1 MKFGTKL
8 IHNGNEVDPTTG
20 ALSIPIYQT
29 STFHQFDIENFGKYD
44 YARSGNPTREAL
56 ENTIAKLE
64 NGVRGFA
71 FSSGM
76 AAISSVLSLFSA
88 GDHIVIC
95 EDVYG
100 GTFRIATKVLNRFGI
115 EFTFVDASN
124 LQEIEAGIKPNTKG
138 LYLETPSNPLLK
150 ITDLRGAIKLAKEND
165 ILVIVDNSFLSPYLQ
180 KPLDLGADIVVH
192 SATKFIAGHSDV
204 IGGLAVVNSEE
215 LAQELYTIQNSFGA
229 ILGPQDCWLT
239 LRGLKTL
246 KVRMDAYEQTASKL
260 ANWLLEQE
268 EVEDVYYPGLKNH
281 PGHDIHFEQASGA
294 GAVLSF
300 TLKTIEQTTKFLQT
314 VENVAV
320 AVSLGGVETIVSYP
334 VKMSHAAIPVDVRE
348 RLGVKDTLIRVSVGL
363 EDLEDLIASF
373 RKALNA
379 GAREKQ
385 TVLGTG
391 KSNN

>member
-8 IHNGNEVDPTTG
+8 IHNGNEVDPYTG
-20 ALSIPIYQT
+20 ALSIPIYQA
-29 STFHQFDIENFGKYD
+29 STFHQPNIENLGKYD

-56 ENTIAKLE
+56 ENTIAQLE
-64 NGVRGFA
+64 NGIRGFA

-115 EFTFVDASN
+115 EFTFVDASEIS
-124 LQEIEAGIKPNTKG
+124 EIESAIKSNTKG

-150 ITDLRGAIKLAKEND
+150 ITDLREAIKIAKRND
-165 ILVIVDNSFLSPYLQ
+165 VIVIVDNSFLSPYFQ

-204 IGGLAVVNSEE
+204 IGGLAVVKSEE
-215 LAQELYTIQNSFGA
+215 LARDLYTIQNSFGA
-229 ILGPQDCWLT
+229 VLGPQDCWLT

-246 KVRMDAYEQTASKL
+246 KVRMDVYEQTAQKL
-260 ANWLLEQE
+260 ANWLLSNECVE
-268 EVEDVYYPGLKNH
+268 EVYYPGLKEH
-281 PGHDIHFEQASGA
+281 PGHDIHFEQASGG

-300 TLKTIEQTTKFLQT
+300 TLKTIEQTIRFLQN

-334 VKMSHAAIPVDVRE
+334 VKMSHAAIPKDVRE

-363 EDLEDLIASF
+363 EDVEDLIASF
-373 RKALNA
+373 QKALI
-379 GAREKQ
+379 
-385 TVLGTG
+385 
-391 KSNN
+391 

>member
-1 MKFGTKL
+1 MNMKFGTKL
-8 IHNGNEVDPTTG
+8 IHNGNEVDPYTG
-20 ALSIPIYQT
+20 ALSIPIYQA
-29 STFHQFDIENFGKYD
+29 STFHQPNIENIGKYD

-56 ENTIAKLE
+56 ESTIAQLE

-100 GTFRIATKVLNRFGI
+100 GTFRIATKVFNRFGI
-115 EFTFVDASN
+115 EFTFVDASEIS
-124 LQEIEAGIKPNTKG
+124 EIESAIKSNTKG

-150 ITDLRGAIKLAKEND
+150 ITDLREAIKIAKRND
-165 ILVIVDNSFLSPYLQ
+165 VIVIVDNSFLSPYFQ

-204 IGGLAVVNSEE
+204 IGGLAVVKSEE
-215 LAQELYTIQNSFGA
+215 LARDLYTIQNSFGA
-229 ILGPQDCWLT
+229 VLGPQDCWLT

-246 KVRMDAYEQTASKL
+246 KVRMDVYEQTAQKL
-260 ANWLLEQE
+260 ANWLLTNECVE
-268 EVEDVYYPGLKNH
+268 EVYYPGLKEH
-281 PGHDIHFEQASGA
+281 PGHDIHFEQASGG

-300 TLKTIEQTTKFLQT
+300 TLKTIDQTIRFLQK

-334 VKMSHAAIPVDVRE
+334 VKMSHAAIPKDVRE
-348 RLGVKDTLIRVSVGL
+348 RLGVKDTLVRVSVGL
-363 EDLEDLIASF
+363 EDVEDLIESF
-373 RKALNA
+373 QKAL
-379 GAREKQ
+379 R
-385 TVLGTG
+385 
-391 KSNN
+391 